1 MKKYPLQFLENL
13 EGRENNTIGAAIHWL
28 SMNVDDEIKV

>member
-1 MKKYPLQFLENL
+1 MKKYPLQFLENFDN
-13 EGRENNTIGAAIHWL
+13 GENCTLGAAIHWL